1 MLLTRNLRRS
11 LAIFVVIQLFAD
23 TALVAQEK
31 VDTDFASLAD
41 KCDVHLR
48 KSIVDFY
55 LPHCVDQT
63 NGGYLES
70 LDADGKFCES
80 EYKFLTLQTRQM
92 WFFCQLVR
100 NDIEKEKAL
109 AAAKSG
115 FDFLQKHFLDKEHGG
130 YFSRVKMDGGEFDT
144 RKHIYLNAFALYGLA
159 AYYNATGDGEALAAA
174 LNLFETFEQKA
185 YDKKSGGYKEFF
197 YADWKLITDP
207 NEPKFVGEVGTKTYN
222 SHLHIMEAFAELYRA
237 APSDRL
243 RDRIAE
249 LILINTTTV
258 KHPKHGCNIDRWTND
273 WQMVQKDYNLRA
285 SYGHDVECAWL
296 VFDAARTIGWSI
308 KPLENWAIATVDHS
322 IKFGFDVEHGG
333 FYYSGPLGEASE
345 DTKKEWWTQAEAL
358 VSMLEMYRLTGKSK
372 YLDVFQRTFAFVQQ
386 HQIVP
391 ADQGGGWW
399 ATRNADGSA
408 HSNKSRSSTWHGAYH
423 NGRAMLLCRDLLRE
437 MAANKE

>member
-1 MLLTRNLRRS
+1 MLHALNPRLS
-11 LAIFVVIQLFAD
+11 
-23 TALVAQEK
+23 LVALAAAQLCFASAVIAQENTA
-31 VDTDFASLAD
+31 TDFATIAE
-41 KCDVHLR
+41 KCDVHLH

-55 LPHCVDQT
+55 LPHCVDQQ

-80 EYKFLTLQTRQM
+80 EYKFLTLQARQL
-92 WFFCQLVR
+92 WFFCQLIQ
-100 NDIEKEKAL
+100 NDIEKEKST

-115 FDFLQKHFLDKEHGG
+115 YEFLQKHFLDKEHGG
-130 YFSRVKMDGGEFDT
+130 YYSRVKMDGGEFDT
-144 RKHIYLNAFALYGLA
+144 RKHIYLNAFAMYSLA

-185 YDKKSGGYKEFF
+185 YDNDNGGYKEFF
-197 YADWKLITDP
+197 YADWKMITDP

-237 APSDRL
+237 APSDL
-243 RDRIAE
+243 WIAE
-249 LILINTTTV
+249 LIVINTATV
-258 KHPKHGCNIDRWTND
+258 KHPERACNIDRWTND
-273 WQMVQKDYNLRA
+273 WQMVQADYNLRA

-308 KPLENWAIATVDHS
+308 KPLQNWAVATVEHS
-322 IKFGFDVEHGG
+322 IKFGYDTEHGG
-333 FYYSGPLGEASE
+333 FYYTGPLGKASD

-358 VSMLEMYRLTGKSK
+358 VSMLEMYKLTGDKK
-372 YLDVFQRTFAFVQQ
+372 YLDVFNKTFEFVEQ

-399 ATRNADGSA
+399 ATKNADGSP
-408 HSNKSRSSTWHGAYH
+408 HGNTSRSSTWHGAYH
-423 NGRAMLLCRDLLRE
+423 NGRAMILCRDLLRE
-437 MAANKE
+437 MASQEND